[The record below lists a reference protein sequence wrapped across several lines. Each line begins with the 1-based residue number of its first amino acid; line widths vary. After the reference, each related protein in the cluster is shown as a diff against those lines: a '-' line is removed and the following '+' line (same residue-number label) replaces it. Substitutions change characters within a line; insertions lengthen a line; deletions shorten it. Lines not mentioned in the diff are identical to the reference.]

1 MAGKSANQRTFK
13 RKPKAAVSPD
23 MNVTPLV
30 DVVLVLLIIFMVL
43 APVVSAHYLGRLPPP
58 DDDDQAL
65 AEANPDNKPL
75 VLRVTE
81 RELPGG
87 ENGEVEP
94 VFSVGDIE
102 LEHDEAVNRLG
113 RLVAGRADKVIYID
127 AADSTDYGYVLQ
139 AMSYAKDAE
148 AIVNKLV
155 REQAAAQGQD
165 PNALATLR
173 VSAVLVTKEIPI
185 N

>member
-1 MAGKSANQRTFK
+1 MAANATFK
-13 RKPKAAVSPD
+13 RKKKGKVRPD

-58 DDDDQAL
+58 DDKDESL

-81 RELPGG
+81 RELPDGT
-87 ENGEVEP
+87 VEP
-94 VFSVGDIE
+94 VFSAGKEE
-102 LEHDEAVNRLG
+102 LLVDEAAYRLG
-113 RLVAGRADKVIYID
+113 RLAAGREDKVIYVD

-139 AMSYAKDAE
+139 AMSFAKDAE
-148 AIVNKLV
+148 DVVNKLV
-155 REQAAAQGQD
+155 REKATEQGQD
-165 PNALATLR
+165 PSQLATLR
-173 VSAVLVTKEIPI
+173 VSAVLVTKEIPVD
-185 N
+185 

>member
-1 MAGKSANQRTFK
+1 MASKLSKRGAGRTFA

-43 APVVSAHYLGRLPPP
+43 APVVNAHYLGRLPPP
-58 DDDDQAL
+58 DDEDEQL

-81 RELPGG
+81 RELGG
-87 ENGEVEP
+87 GEVEP
-94 VFSVGDIE
+94 VFNVGSIE
-102 LEHDEAVNRLG
+102 LELEDAPDRLG
-113 RLVAGRADKVIYID
+113 RLVAGRPDKVIYVD

-139 AMSYAKDAE
+139 AMSFAKDAE
-148 AIVNKLV
+148 DVVNQLV
-155 REQAAAQGQD
+155 REKAAGAGQD
-165 PNALATLR
+165 PASLATLR
-173 VSAVLVTKEIPI
+173 VTAVLVTKEIPVD
-185 N
+185 

>member
-1 MAGKSANQRTFK
+1 MAAGKSGPGRTFK

-58 DDDDQAL
+58 DDKDQQL
-65 AEANPDNKPL
+65 AEQNSDNKPL

-81 RELPGG
+81 RELGDG
-87 ENGEVEP
+87 KVEP
-94 VFSVGDIE
+94 VFSVGQIE
-102 LEHDEAVNRLG
+102 LDLADAPERLG
-113 RLVAGRADKVIYID
+113 RLAAGRADKVIYVD

-139 AMSYAKDAE
+139 AMSFAKDAE
-148 AIVNKLV
+148 DVVNKLV
-155 REQAAAQGQD
+155 RDKAREQGQD
-165 PNALATLR
+165 PAALPTIR
-173 VSAVLVTKEIPI
+173 VTSVLVTKEIPV